1 MENKMNHKD
10 ILMHCAV
17 TVNERGQDYG
27 DVNFM
32 FETAAQMA
40 SLMTGETFTK
50 YDITTVLEAVKM
62 ARRRVNPLLDD
73 NYIDGINYASFS
85 GQFAQEAFTAPNSA
99 QPTEEDDIAAM
110 AKRFAPIKKETSN
123 AQYTVQF
130 DGSNTAVKPSEG
142 N

>member
-1 MENKMNHKD
+1 MKHDD

-17 TVNERGQDYG
+17 AVNERGKAYG

-32 FETAAQMA
+32 FETAAQIA
-40 SLMTGETFTK
+40 TLMTGREFTK
-50 YDITTVLEAVKM
+50 YEVTTILEAVKM

-130 DGSNTAVKPSEG
+130 DGSSTAVKPSEG